1 MRNHVQ
7 PGNVLTF
14 TAAAPVKS
22 GDGVTMGA
30 LFGVA
35 ATDAATGHEF
45 EAAVVGVYRLP
56 KAADDIAAGARVY
69 WDASEGEVT
78 TDDDEGGNRPIGA
91 ATEAA
96 GTAAATVAVRLDGV
110 AA

>member
-7 PGNVLTF
+7 PGNVITF
-14 TAAAPVKS
+14 TAAAPVQS
-22 GDGVTMGA
+22 GEGMTMGA

-35 ATDAATGHEF
+35 ATSAATGEDF

-56 KAADDIAAGARVY
+56 KADDDIAAGARVF
-69 WDASEGEVT
+69 WDAAEGEVT
-78 TDDDEGGNRPIGA
+78 TDDDSGANRPIGA
-91 ATEAA
+91 ATEPA
-96 GTAAATVAVRLDGV
+96 GPSAATVAVRLDGV

>member
-7 PGNVLTF
+7 PGNVITF
-14 TAAAPVKS
+14 TAAAPVTS
-22 GDGVTMGA
+22 GQGVVVGS

-35 ATDAATGHEF
+35 ATDAGTGDEF

-56 KAADDIAAGARVY
+56 KAAVDIAAGAKVY
-69 WDASEGEVT
+69 WHLTNNNVVTAASGA
-78 TDDDEGGNRPIGA
+78 RAIGA

-96 GTAAATVAVRLDGV
+96 GTGAATVAVRLDGV
-110 AA
+110 AV

>member
-7 PGNVLTF
+7 PGNVITF
-14 TAAAPVKS
+14 TAAAPVRS

-35 ATDAATGHEF
+35 ATDAAPGQEF
-45 EAAVVGVYRLP
+45 EAAVTGVYRLP
-56 KAADDIAAGARVY
+56 KAAVAIAPGARAY
-69 WDASEGEVT
+69 WHLANGNVT
-78 TDDDEGGNRPIGA
+78 TTATGARPIGA

-96 GTAAATVAVRLDGV
+96 GTSATTVAVRLDGTAV
-110 AA
+110 